1 MWFLGL
7 PSFQSR
13 PQRRVVVATGALQRT
28 HFMLLKYGQGFIGT
42 SWWRLFQEWNTRLIK
57 IIHPNHH
64 QRHVFRP
71 YETTLCELRQTP
83 GLICYQCDI
92 VATCI
97 RINNEWKTIPVAE
110 CGEGMF
116 CNVRQGGCSDL
127 AGESM
132 PLTCAADKWAA
143 GRYIPLM
150 SLRVVHCHGFNWNR
164 SNILF
169 QGHAT
174 VSVI

>member
-1 MWFLGL
+1 MKVTSISIDSPRLESSGCGPL
-7 PSFQSR
+7 VQGRTQSMIWK
-13 PQRRVVVATGALQRT
+13 
-28 HFMLLKYGQGFIGT
+28 HGQCFF
-42 SWWRLFQEWNTRLIK
+42 SLESHSPARLITT
-57 IIHPNHH
+57 IRLNH

-71 YETTLCELRQTP
+71 YETTQCELRQTP

-97 RINNEWKTIPVAE
+97 RINDEWRTIPIAE

-132 PLTCAADKWAA
+132 SVTWAAADEWAVHSIDVIVF
-143 GRYIPLM
+143 RLLY
-150 SLRVVHCHGFNWNR
+150 VVDALIGIVR
-164 SNILF
+164 NILF